1 MTRDRDMIRDRGAIR
16 DRGVVGAIAALSA
29 GGMALEIGLTRL
41 LSTLF
46 VSSWVGPLLAAALL
60 GLGLGAAAAAAR
72 PSWRSPGAVALAAA
86 LAPVAAAIAV
96 LALLAAGSLGSPL
109 WGLAPLVVAYA
120 AIGLSVA
127 GLFARHA
134 SAAARLY
141 RVDLAAAAV
150 AAALTPLALGLLGGL
165 TGSLAAAGLLLVA
178 AWALRRPGRSLALAS
193 GGVAVA
199 AVVLAAATGVLRYD
213 PAAMGTPKPLRS
225 QLESGAVIEATRW
238 DALARTDLVRAPD
251 GARYLYMDG
260 GAGSIVPDPDAQRWW
275 NDVGAFPFAVAPT
288 QRAFLIGSGGG
299 LDVAQARAHGASEV
313 NAVEVNRASVDL
325 VRDLGAA
332 AGGVYDPPTAVRIGD
347 GRRELARSDGRFD
360 AITLANVVTGA
371 AELRGAALT
380 ENRVYTLEAFT
391 AYLERLTPRG
401 RLSLTLYDEATLT
414 RALTTALAALVSGGW
429 AADHAAATRHVFAV
443 MDARATPPVPLLL
456 VRPTPFGRDEAI
468 AAARVAEARGWSLLV
483 VPDLLAPAALGE
495 LAAGALTLEGLIAA
509 SPDLDL
515 RPTTDDRPYF
525 FAFEPGLPRDVRLA
539 GALALAVAAALLLAA
554 AGVGRA
560 LGGSAGAPGAAV
572 PADAARRW
580 LSAAALGAAF
590 LATELHALQ
599 LVQRAAG
606 HPAWSLSLTLGALLV
621 GGAIGAGWAGRRAA
635 GATSPPGTAGVALP
649 AVVAAGGV
657 LLWLLLA
664 PALAVALDPWPPLVA
679 GALLAAAL
687 VALGVPMGMPFP
699 RLLAAWGAAG
709 DAPSGPAVGDV
720 AAAPRGPATN
730 PPAAGH
736 PGVAAAWAA
745 SGIAAVT
752 VGAGATW
759 LGHALGTP
767 AIGGTAVALYLMA
780 ALLHPRR

>member
-1 MTRDRDMIRDRGAIR
+1 MPTRARALTERGALA
-16 DRGVVGAIAALSA
+16 AIAALSA

-72 PSWRSPGAVALAAA
+72 PSWRSPVAAA
-86 LAPVAAAIAV
+86 RAAAIAPVAAVASV
-96 LALLAAGSLGSPL
+96 LALLAAGGLGSPL

-120 AIGLSVA
+120 AIGLAVA
-127 GLFARHA
+127 ALFARH
-134 SAAARLY
+134 SVDAARLY

-150 AAALTPLALGLLGGL
+150 AAALTPLALGRLGGL
-165 TGSLAAAGLLLVA
+165 TGSLAAAGLLLLA
-178 AWALRRPGRSLALAS
+178 AWALRRPGRRLALTLGSAA
-193 GGVAVA
+193 VAV
-199 AVVLAAATGVLRYD
+199 VVLAAATGMLRYD
-213 PAAMGTPKPLRS
+213 PATMGAPKPIRG
-225 QLESGAVIEATRW
+225 QLARGAVIEETRW
-238 DALARTDLVRAPD
+238 DALARTDLVRAPE
-251 GARYLYMDG
+251 GARMLFMDG
-260 GAGSIVPDPDAQRWW
+260 GAGSIVPDPDPGRWW
-275 NDVGAFPFAVAPT
+275 NDVGAFAFAVAPAA
-288 QRAFLIGSGGG
+288 RAFLIGSGGG
-299 LDVAQARAHGASEV
+299 LDVAQARAHGVGEV
-313 NAVEVNRASVDL
+313 IAVEVNRASVDL

-332 AGGVYDPPTAVRIGD
+332 AGGVYDPPTEVRIGD
-347 GRRELARSDGRFD
+347 GRRELARAPGRFD
-360 AITLANVVTGA
+360 VITLANVVTGA

-380 ENRVYTLEAFT
+380 ENRVYTLEAFG

-414 RALTTALAALVSGGW
+414 RALTTALEALVRGGW

-443 MDARATPPVPLLL
+443 MDARAAPPVPLLL
-456 VRPTPFGRDEAI
+456 VRPTPFARDEAI

-495 LAAGALTLEGLIAA
+495 LAAGALTLDGLIAG

-554 AGVGRA
+554 AWVGRA
-560 LGGSAGAPGAAV
+560 LGGSAGAPASAGAADV
-572 PADAARRW
+572 ARRW
-580 LSAAALGAAF
+580 LTAAALGAAF

-599 LVQRAAG
+599 VLQRAAG

-635 GATSPPGTAGVALP
+635 GATSPPGTAGVSLP
-649 AVVAAGGV
+649 AAVAAGGV

-664 PALAVALDPWPPLVA
+664 PALAATLDPWPPLVA
-679 GALLAAAL
+679 GTVLAAAL
-687 VALGVPMGMPFP
+687 VAIGVPMGMPFP
-699 RLLAAWGAAG
+699 RLLAAWGTAGGAPMGDVPGAAT
-709 DAPSGPAVGDV
+709 DAPRD
-720 AAAPRGPATN
+720 AAAARE
-730 PPAAGH
+730 AAGH

-752 VGAGATW
+752 VGAGAVW

-767 AIGGTAVALYLMA
+767 AIGAAAVALYLAA

>member
-1 MTRDRDMIRDRGAIR
+1 MATVA
-16 DRGVVGAIAALSA
+16 AIAALSA

-46 VSSWVGPLLAAALL
+46 VSSWVGPLLATALL

-72 PSWRSPGAVALAAA
+72 ASWRSPGAVALAAA
-86 LAPVAAAIAV
+86 LAPVAAAISV

-120 AIGLSVA
+120 AIGLTVA

-134 SAAARLY
+134 GQAARLY

-165 TGSLAAAGLLLVA
+165 TGSLAAAGLLLVG
-178 AWALRRPGRSLALAS
+178 AWALRRPGRSHALTL

-199 AVVLAAATGVLRYD
+199 AIVLAAATGVLRVD
-213 PAAMGTPKPLRS
+213 PASMGTPKPIRS
-225 QLESGAVIEATRW
+225 QLARGAVIEATRW

-260 GAGSIVPDPDAQRWW
+260 GAGSIVPDPDPRRWR
-275 NDVGAFPFAVAPT
+275 NDVGAFAFAVAPAA
-288 QRAFLIGSGGG
+288 RAFLIGSGGG
-299 LDVAQARAHGASEV
+299 LDVAQARAHGAGEV
-313 NAVEVNRASVDL
+313 IAVEVNRASVEL
-325 VRDLGAA
+325 TRSLGAA
-332 AGGVYDPPTAVRIGD
+332 AGGVYDPPTEVRIGD
-347 GRRELARSDGRFD
+347 GRRELARAGGQFD
-360 AITLANVVTGA
+360 VITLANVVTGA

-391 AYLERLTPRG
+391 AYLRRLTPTG

-414 RALTTALAALVSGGW
+414 RALTTVLEALVRGGW
-429 AADHAAATRHVFAV
+429 AADPAAAMRHVLAV
-443 MDARATPPVPLLL
+443 MDPRATPPVPLLL
-456 VRPTPFGRDEAI
+456 ARPTPFTRDEAI
-468 AAARVAEARGWSLLV
+468 AAARVAEARGWSLLL

-495 LAAGALTLEGLIAA
+495 LAAGALTLDGLIAA

-554 AGVGRA
+554 AWVGRA
-560 LGGSAGAPGAAV
+560 LGHPDGAAGE
-572 PADAARRW
+572 ARRW
-580 LSAAALGAAF
+580 LTAAALGAAF

-599 LVQRAAG
+599 VLQRAAG

-621 GGAIGAGWAGRRAA
+621 GGAIGAGWAGRRALGVA
-635 GATSPPGTAGVALP
+635 SPTGTAGVSVP
-649 AVVAAGGV
+649 AAVAAGGV

-664 PALAVALDPWPPLVA
+664 PALAAALDPWPPLAA
-679 GALLAAAL
+679 GAVLAAAL

-699 RLLAAWGAAG
+699 RLLAAWGTAGGTRLG
-709 DAPSGPAVGDV
+709 DARGA
-720 AAAPRGPATN
+720 ATAAPRGPATD
-730 PPAAGH
+730 PSATGH
-736 PGVAAAWAA
+736 AGVAAAWAA

-767 AIGGTAVALYLMA
+767 AIGGAAVALYLIA

>member
-1 MTRDRDMIRDRGAIR
+1 
-16 DRGVVGAIAALSA
+16 
-29 GGMALEIGLTRL
+29 MALEIGLTRL

-60 GLGLGAAAAAAR
+60 GLGLGAAAAATR

-86 LAPVAAAIAV
+86 LAPVAAAASV
-96 LALLAAGSLGSPL
+96 LALLAAGRLGSPL

-120 AIGLSVA
+120 AIGLAVA

-134 SAAARLY
+134 GEAARLY

-178 AWALRRPGRSLALAS
+178 AWALPRPGRSLALAP
-193 GGVAVA
+193 GTVAVA
-199 AVVLAAATGVLRYD
+199 AVVLAAATGVLRVD
-213 PAAMGTPKPLRS
+213 PASMGTPKPIRS
-225 QLESGAVIEATRW
+225 QLARGAVIEATRW

-251 GARYLYMDG
+251 GARYLFMDG
-260 GAGSIVPDPDAQRWW
+260 GAGSIVPDPDPQRWW
-275 NDVGAFPFAVAPT
+275 NDVGAFPFAVAPVE
-288 QRAFLIGSGGG
+288 RAFLIGSGGG
-299 LDVAQARAHGASEV
+299 LDVAQARAHGAREV
-313 NAVEVNRASVDL
+313 TAVEVNRASVDL
-325 VRDLGAA
+325 VRELGAA
-332 AGGVYDPPTAVRIGD
+332 AGGVYDPPTVVRIGD

-360 AITLANVVTGA
+360 VITLANVVTGA

-391 AYLERLTPRG
+391 AYLGRLTPSG

-414 RALTTALAALVSGGW
+414 RALTTALAALVRGGW

-443 MDARATPPVPLLL
+443 MDARPTPPVPLLL

-495 LAAGALTLEGLIAA
+495 LAAGALTLDGLIAA
-509 SPDLDL
+509 SPELDL

-539 GALALAVAAALLLAA
+539 GALALAVAGALLLAA
-554 AGVGRA
+554 APVGRA
-560 LGGSAGAPGAAV
+560 LGGPAG
-572 PADAARRW
+572 ARRW
-580 LSAAALGAAF
+580 LSASALGAAF

-599 LVQRAAG
+599 VLQRAAG

-621 GGAIGAGWAGRRAA
+621 GGAIGAGWAGRRAV
-635 GATSPPGTAGVALP
+635 GATSRAATAGVSVP
-649 AVVAAGGV
+649 ATVAAGGV

-664 PALAVALDPWPPLVA
+664 PAVAAALDPWPPLAA

-687 VALGVPMGMPFP
+687 VAVGVPMGMPFP

-709 DAPSGPAVGDV
+709 GPRPGD
-720 AAAPRGPATN
+720 
-730 PPAAGH
+730 AGH

-759 LGHALGTP
+759 LGHALGSP
-767 AIGGTAVALYLMA
+767 AIGATAVALYLLA

>member
-1 MTRDRDMIRDRGAIR
+1 
-16 DRGVVGAIAALSA
+16 
-29 GGMALEIGLTRL
+29 
-41 LSTLF
+41 
-46 VSSWVGPLLAAALL
+46 
-60 GLGLGAAAAAAR
+60 LGLGAAAAAAR
-72 PSWRSPGAVALAAA
+72 PSWRSPGAVARAAA
-86 LAPVAAAIAV
+86 LAPVAAAISV
-96 LALLAAGSLGSPL
+96 LVLLAAGSLGSPL

-120 AIGLSVA
+120 AIGLTVA

-134 SAAARLY
+134 GEAARLY

-165 TGSLAAAGLLLVA
+165 AGSLAAAGLLLVA
-178 AWALRRPGRSLALAS
+178 AWALRRPGRSLALAYGS
-193 GGVAVA
+193 VAVA
-199 AVVLAAATGVLRYD
+199 AVVLAAATGVLRFD
-213 PAAMGTPKPLRS
+213 PASMGTPKPIRS
-225 QLESGAVIEATRW
+225 QLARGAVIEATRW
-238 DALARTDLVRAPD
+238 DALARTDLLRAPD
-251 GARYLYMDG
+251 GARMLFMDG
-260 GAGSIVPDPDAQRWW
+260 GAGSIVPDPDPGRWW
-275 NDVGAFPFAVAPT
+275 NDVGAFAFAVAPVE
-288 QRAFLIGSGGG
+288 RAFLIGSGGG
-299 LDVAQARAHGASEV
+299 LDVAQARAHGTREV
-313 NAVEVNRASVDL
+313 TAVEVNRASVEL

-332 AGGVYDPPTAVRIGD
+332 AGGVYDPPTEVRIGD
-347 GRRELARSDGRFD
+347 GRRELVRSDGRFD
-360 AITLANVVTGA
+360 VITLANVVTGS

-380 ENRVYTLEAFT
+380 ENRVYTLEAFAT
-391 AYLERLTPRG
+391 YLERLTPTG

-414 RALTTALAALVSGGW
+414 RALTTALEALVRGGW

-456 VRPTPFGRDEAI
+456 VRPTPFARDEAI
-468 AAARVAEARGWSLLV
+468 AAARVAEARGWSLLL

-495 LAAGALTLEGLIAA
+495 LAAGTLTLDGLIAA

-525 FAFEPGLPRDVRLA
+525 FAFEPGLPRDVRRA
-539 GALALAVAAALLLAA
+539 GALALAVAAALLLTAPW
-554 AGVGRA
+554 VGRA
-560 LGGSAGAPGAAV
+560 LGGSAGAPASAV

-621 GGAIGAGWAGRRAA
+621 GGAVGAGWAARRAA
-635 GATSPPGTAGVALP
+635 GAAPPAAGLPVPGDAAARPVAAGVSAPAAL
-649 AVVAAGGV
+649 AAGGV
-657 LLWLLLA
+657 LVWLLLA
-664 PALAVALDPWPPLVA
+664 PALAAALDPWPPLAA

-687 VALGVPMGMPFP
+687 VALGVPMGMAFP

-709 DAPSGPAVGDV
+709 GAPSGHAVGV
-720 AAAPRGPATN
+720 AADEPRGRATN
-730 PPAAGH
+730 PSAAGH